1 MTNLMDPEECGRL
14 LSEQGKKWAED
25 LLGAEE
31 RAHGAITA
39 AIAAE
44 RKWQSIATAPR
55 DGTEV
60 ILLTSTG
67 AVSAHYDK
75 GAGWS
80 DDPING
86 RDYEGPSWVCYDNTF
101 LIEIE
106 ETPDGECCEVLGWMP
121 IPDATTS

>member
-1 MTNLMDPEECGRL
+1 M
-14 LSEQGKKWAED
+14 SEWKPV
-25 LLGAEE
+25 
-31 RAHGAITA
+31 
-39 AIAAE
+39 
-44 RKWQSIATAPR
+44 ATAPR

-60 ILLTSTG
+60 ILLTPTG

-86 RDYEGPSWVCYDNTF
+86 RNYEGPSWVCYDNTF

-106 ETPDGECCEVLGWMP
+106 ETPDGEYCEVLGWMG
-121 IPDATTS
+121 IPAPPTQEG